1 MDDLAMADLSRA
13 GGDCELP
20 AEQGAN
26 AGFMHALTEEAD
38 KAARAR
44 EADAGTGGAG
54 SKAADA
60 KAPPV
65 GPRGR
70 GRRGRKGAHSAC
82 EAQGATWWCSTS
94 ESEASK

>member
-1 MDDLAMADLSRA
+1 MRLRRVNNFESVVCLVPPYTDLSPLSVKSQAKRGLQASNQDAAMDDLAMADLSRA

-44 EADAGTGGAG
+44 EA
-54 SKAADA
+54 A
-60 KAPPV
+60 KI
-65 GPRGR
+65 
-70 GRRGRKGAHSAC
+70 RKRKSRC
-82 EAQGATWWCSTS
+82 
-94 ESEASK
+94 